1 MNWPFLF
8 LALGGGLFPLAMI
21 AWVLFLAPTGEAE
34 ADRLR
39 QARRETLGAALRR
52 ASGGLAAGFGA
63 KVGAMIGTAVGA
75 VRAAGAARLARRV
88 DG

>member
-63 KVGAMIGTAVGA
+63 MIGTAVGA
-75 VRAAGAARLARRV
+75 VRAAGAARLARRA